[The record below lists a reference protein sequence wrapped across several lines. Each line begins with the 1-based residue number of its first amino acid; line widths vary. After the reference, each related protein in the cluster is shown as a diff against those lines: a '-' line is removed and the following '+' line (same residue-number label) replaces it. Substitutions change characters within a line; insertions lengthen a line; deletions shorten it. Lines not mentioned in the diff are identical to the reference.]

1 MYPQYILSYAFSNE
15 WLIILRNTRSSKGR
29 DRDNRSSQSPG
40 TCQCGATD
48 LNGHCSSEKCGYNSE
63 DEYGEIPKQFND
75 MEWAEVII
83 D

>member
-1 MYPQYILSYAFSNE
+1 M
-15 WLIILRNTRSSKGR
+15 LIILRNTRNSKGR
-29 DRDNRSSQSPG
+29 DRDNRSSRSPG

-48 LNGHCSSEKCGYNSE
+48 LNGHCSLDTCGYNSE
-63 DEYGEIPKQFND
+63 DEYGEIHKQFSD

>member
-1 MYPQYILSYAFSNE
+1 MSYVLSKKF
-15 WLIILRNTRSSKGR
+15 LITFRSTRNSKGR

-63 DEYGEIPKQFND
+63 DEYGEISKQFND
-75 MEWAEVII
+75 MEWTEVIV
-83 D
+83 DLF